1 MARVYKKLVGL
12 CRRDWTGG
20 DGQVYRTYSVT
31 YVSRTSTLDGI
42 EGVRFVDVPVKSR
55 TGRKLTDAQARA
67 KAARMAGRLR

>member
-42 EGVRFVDVPVKSR
+42 EGVRFDRSI
-55 TGRKLTDAQARA
+55 TDA
-67 KAARMAGRLR
+67 AGNRRNFRQCRGGRRR